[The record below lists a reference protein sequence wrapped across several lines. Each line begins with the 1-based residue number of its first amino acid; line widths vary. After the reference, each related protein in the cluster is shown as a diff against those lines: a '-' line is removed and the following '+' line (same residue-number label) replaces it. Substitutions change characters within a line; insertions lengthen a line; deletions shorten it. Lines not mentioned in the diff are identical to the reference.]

1 MAYKM
6 YKFFIWLMFNIFQD
20 ILETAVYAYN
30 VQLCKYKQTLTEV
43 FSKRFAI
50 F

>member
-1 MAYKM
+1 
-6 YKFFIWLMFNIFQD
+6 MFNIFQD

-43 FSKRFAI
+43 FPKRFAI